1 MSNIKKNFFNPGS
14 NKTIAKV
21 DPKAKLPA
29 PKKNTTFDPNYKSRF
44 VSRMTHTL
52 TKESKIPADGDKSN
66 NYKKN
71 GKPKKPNV
79 GSMDRLLRLKASAF
93 SAK

>member
-52 TKESKIPADGDKSN
+52 TKENIIKC
-66 NYKKN
+66 
-71 GKPKKPNV
+71 
-79 GSMDRLLRLKASAF
+79 LLFYILVLMKFMVILWKGHILKMI
-93 SAK
+93 